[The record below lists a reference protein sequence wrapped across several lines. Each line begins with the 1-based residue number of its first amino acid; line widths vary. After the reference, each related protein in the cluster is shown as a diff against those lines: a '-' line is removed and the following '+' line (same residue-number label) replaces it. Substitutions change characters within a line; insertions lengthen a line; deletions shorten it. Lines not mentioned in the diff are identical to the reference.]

1 VYLLAVKGRENEAAY
16 AVPNSFGEKVLY
28 LFEEEDDAERYVMML
43 EENSGYPEMNI
54 IEVDDDAAVHVCES
68 QGYQYAVITA
78 DDIVI
83 PPEGDD
89 FISED

>member
-1 VYLLAVKGRENEAAY
+1 MFILTVEGKEDQGAY
-16 AVPNSFGEKVLY
+16 SVVDRNGEKILY
-28 LFEEEDDAERYVMML
+28 LFEEEDDATRFSMQL
-43 EENSGYPEMNI
+43 EDYGYPEMNI